1 MLRIA
6 FQFIALLLSFV
17 QSTTTLPLRN
27 GEMASQLTD
36 EELFRIQAVV
46 PPGARP
52 WLLNGILPQW
62 SRGQFIQVFLTPT
75 TSTDDLRR
83 GTVISVERRN
93 RRNRFQKPDASDP
106 WVVERTESYAQV
118 AMAGRSF
125 DDIRGER
132 DLNLPFRVIGSFD
145 DSEIVGSIQAM
156 RADPAPMPWPI
167 LSMTRKPDGSV
178 EVQTLK
184 NHSEGELIWL
194 RKAGQEWK
202 VSVAGAWAY

>member
-6 FQFIALLLSFV
+6 LQSVALLLSFV

-27 GEMASQLTD
+27 GETARQLTE
-36 EELFRIQAVV
+36 EELSGIQAVL

-75 TSTDDLRR
+75 TSTADLRR
-83 GTVISVERRN
+83 GTVISVERRG
-93 RRNRFQKPDASDP
+93 RNILEGPKSSDP

-118 AMAGRSF
+118 AIAGRNF
-125 DDIRGER
+125 DDIRGEQ
-132 DLNLPFRVIGSFD
+132 DINLPFRVIGRFD
-145 DSEIVGSIQAM
+145 DGELVRSIQAL
-156 RADPAPMPWPI
+156 RSDPGPMPWPI
-167 LSMTRKPDGSV
+167 LSITRKPDGSI
-178 EVQTLK
+178 EVRTFM
-184 NHSEGELIWL
+184 NPSEGELIWL
-194 RKAGQEWK
+194 RQAGQEWF